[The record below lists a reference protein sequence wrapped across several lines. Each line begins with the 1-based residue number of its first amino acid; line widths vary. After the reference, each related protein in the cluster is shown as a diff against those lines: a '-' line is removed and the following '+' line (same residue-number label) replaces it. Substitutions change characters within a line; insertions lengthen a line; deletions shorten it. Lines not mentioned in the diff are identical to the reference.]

1 MTFFITEM
9 YDQIDDDLV
18 REILIILGY
27 VWLNLNIIYK
37 DIIYFIVLFYLFF
50 NKKSLIKNL
59 FNNFLKVS

>member
-37 DIIYFIVLFYLFF
+37 DIIYFIVLFYLF
-50 NKKSLIKNL
+50 LIKRVL
-59 FNNFLKVS
+59 LKTYLITF

>member
-1 MTFFITEM
+1 MTFLITEM